1 MRRLIAV
8 AAVGAAAV
16 LLPVAPHAALA
27 AAAADGPVADGYAV
41 ERDNSY
47 TGCGPNNITRTG
59 SFTSPPYAYTLE
71 PAGTVAATVTA
82 GAGTGHI

>member
-1 MRRLIAV
+1 M
-8 AAVGAAAV
+8 
-16 LLPVAPHAALA
+16 
-27 AAAADGPVADGYAV
+27 DGPADAQVTAPPSTSPTPSTSPEPPGPCTNPPPVVGFASV
-41 ERDNSY
+41 
-47 TGCGPNNITRTG
+47 TAWGCGPNNITRTG